1 MRPER
6 VISKSL
12 PDILWFGRT
21 LALIAAGLAW
31 GALPAAAQVD
41 LVGTVRD
48 SVSNEV
54 LPNVLASAD
63 DHAFRAFTNEF
74 GRFVLIGLP
83 SAFSADSA
91 FFEVR

>member
-1 MRPER
+1 MRFGNVFPAGP
-6 VISKSL
+6 
-12 PDILWFGRT
+12 PDIGPVGRT

-54 LPNVLASAD
+54 LPNVLVSAD

-74 GRFVLIGLP
+74 GRFVLIGRP